1 MSKVLRV
8 LYRFLLLV
16 SIMSLAACSSIK
28 TLYNQLDW
36 LLPWYLDDY
45 VSLNDQQQGVFE
57 KQLESA
63 IQWHRQHQL
72 PQYADFLDR
81 LAVLAEDGLD
91 EKEIDSVYR
100 DTRGFIDL
108 LIEGLVLQF
117 SDLIGHMDDQQLAE
131 LSGNL
136 EQKNLQFRKKYID
149 TEETIQR
156 DKRAEEK
163 LKSIEFWTGSVTEQQ
178 KKIVERWS
186 QSYLLMGREYLESR
200 LRWQQRLKQV
210 LKQRKA
216 QTDVT
221 SQLLNLVRQ
230 RREMR
235 SETFLDKKRFN
246 DRVDKQLYLDLD
258 KSLYSQQRAFLLKK
272 LKSTARDFRELAE
285 QDS

>member
-81 LAVLAEDGLD
+81 LAVFAEDGLD
-91 EKEIDSVYR
+91 GKEIDSVYL

-117 SDLIGHMDDQQLAE
+117 SDLIGHIDDRQLAE
-131 LSGNL
+131 LSNNL

-186 QSYLLMGREYLESR
+186 QSYLLMGQEYLESR

-210 LKQRKA
+210 LKQRVG

-221 SQLLNLVRQ
+221 SQLLSLVRQ

-235 SETFLDKKRFN
+235 SETFFDKKRFN

-258 KSLYSQQRAFLLKK
+258 KSLYSQQRAFLLKR